1 MIQMPEPRGNIFT
14 WPVRVYWED
23 TDAGGVVYHAA
34 YVRFLERARTEW
46 LRALYI
52 GQQELRE
59 QLGVQFV
66 VHGMELRFSAPAR
79 LDDLLAVTVEP
90 TDNRAASFTT
100 LQQVRRE
107 PQGALLVQ
115 ARVRIAC
122 VDARQW
128 RPCAIP
134 GEIAGFLEQSD

>member
-1 MIQMPEPRGNIFT
+1 MTDQRSDAFS

-46 LRALYI
+46 LRALHI
-52 GQQELRE
+52 GQQALRE
-59 QLGVQFV
+59 QFGVLFV
-66 VHGMELRFSAPAR
+66 VHGMELRFAAPAR

-90 TDNRAASFTT
+90 VDSRAASFTA

-107 PQGALLVQ
+107 PQGALLVK

-122 VDARQW
+122 VDARLW

-134 GEIAGFLEQSD
+134 GKIAGFLEQPH

>member
-1 MIQMPEPRGNIFT
+1 MPERRDDAFS
-14 WPVRVYWED
+14 WSVRVYWED
-23 TDAGGVVYHAA
+23 TDAGGVVYHAG
-34 YVRFLERARTEW
+34 YVRFLERARSEW
-46 LRALYI
+46 LRAWRI

-59 QLGVQFV
+59 RLGVLFV
-66 VHGMELRFSAPAR
+66 VHGMELRFVAPAR
-79 LDDLLAVTVEP
+79 LDDLLDVSVEP
-90 TDNRAASFTT
+90 VDCRAASFTA

-122 VDARQW
+122 VDAEKW

-134 GEIAGFLEQSD
+134 AEIAAFLEQSD